1 MNFTDKKMREGYLN
15 PTATQKA
22 IRILGICVL
31 AGILIYFLTKN
42 NAGISIAVKDDHL
55 SLSYPS
61 EASVTINYKD
71 ILSVNERGDLD
82 PGKYVS
88 GIDTNNYKFGV
99 WDNGEF
105 GKYHLCIYAKVERY
119 IVVKTSPDI
128 FIFNF
133 ESADATDSFYKAFL
147 ELLQTGQAQVTP

>member
-1 MNFTDKKMREGYLN
+1 MREGSLN

-31 AGILIYFLTKN
+31 VGILIYFLTKN

-71 ILSVNERGDLD
+71 ILSVNKRGNLN

-88 GIDTNNYKFGV
+88 GIDTKNYKFGV
-99 WDNGEF
+99 WENGEF
-105 GKYHLCIYAKVERY
+105 GKYHLCIYADVEQY
-119 IVVKTSPDI
+119 IVVKTSTEI
-128 FIFNF
+128 FVFNF
-133 ESADATDSFYKAFL
+133 ENVDATDSFYKAFT
-147 ELLQTGQAQVTP
+147 ELLQTK

>member
-1 MNFTDKKMREGYLN
+1 MREGSLN

-22 IRILGICVL
+22 MRILGICVL
-31 AGILIYFLTKN
+31 VGILIYFLTKN

-71 ILSVNERGDLD
+71 ILSVNERGDLN
-82 PGKYVS
+82 PGKNVS
-88 GIDTNNYKFGV
+88 GIDTKNYRFGV
-99 WDNGEF
+99 WENSEF
-105 GKYHLCIYAKVERY
+105 GRYHLCIYAKIERY
-119 IVVKTSPDI
+119 IVAKTSTDI
-128 FIFNF
+128 FVFNF

-147 ELLQTGQAQVTP
+147 ELLQTRQAQVIP

>member
-1 MNFTDKKMREGYLN
+1 MREGSLN
-15 PTATQKA
+15 LTATQKA

-42 NAGISIAVKDDHL
+42 NTGISIAVKDDHL

-61 EASVTINYKD
+61 EVPVTIKYKD
-71 ILSVNERGDLD
+71 ILSVNERMDLD

-88 GIDTNNYKFGV
+88 GKETKHYKFGV
-99 WDNGEF
+99 WDNGKF

-119 IVVKTSPDI
+119 IVVKTSTDI
-128 FIFNF
+128 FVFNF
-133 ESADATDSFYKAFL
+133 ENVDATDSFYMAFL
-147 ELLQTGQAQVTP
+147 ELLQTRQAQATP